1 MRIVAGSLG
10 GRNFDSPKGHRT
22 HPMSEKAR
30 GGLFATLGDI
40 AELTVLD
47 AFAGS
52 GAISFEAISRGAK
65 HVISIDIDSSAVN
78 IIKNNVKE
86 LRVTDKVKA
95 IKANASGWSDNNP
108 DKRFDIIVCD
118 PPFDQ
123 IKITLLQKLSQH
135 LNDEGVF
142 VVNIPGSLE
151 PFDLKALKIV
161 KNKKYGDAQL
171 VFYKKIR

>member
-1 MRIVAGSLG
+1 MRVIAGSLG

-30 GGLFATLGDI
+30 GGLFSALGDVSG
-40 AELTVLD
+40 LTVLD
-47 AFAGS
+47 AFSGS

-65 HVISIDIDSSAVN
+65 HVTSIDIDTSAINV
-78 IIKNNVKE
+78 IKNSAKE
-86 LRVTDKVKA
+86 LKVTDK
-95 IKANASGWSDNNP
+95 IKVIRANVSGWSDNNT
-108 DKRFDIIVCD
+108 DKNFDIIICD

-123 IKITLLQKLSQH
+123 IKITLLQKLTMH
-135 LNDEGVF
+135 LNKEGVF
-142 VVNIPGSLE
+142 VVNIPGTLE
-151 PFDLKALKIV
+151 PIDLKTLEIV